1 MSWKQE
7 AEYTYLPWLTCVRVG
22 VRMCGIDRQ
31 AVGQAARQIV
41 RHLDVDSQRNR
52 YIGRLEGRMQ

>member
-1 MSWKQE
+1 M
-7 AEYTYLPWLTCVRVG
+7 YVCVV
-22 VRMCGIDRQ
+22 DRQ

-52 YIGRLEGRMQ
+52 YIGIGWKVGCSDITRELQGVIDPGAAHTCI